1 MNNNL
6 CIICRGY
13 SYCSCTSGESQIT
26 PAVLWINI
34 HMIPASLRVSF
45 GFPHW
50 LGDSPRCSQPFHN
63 RFHGAPVPVIRDP
76 SHSEGQPECPPM
88 VWYTA
93 EIDASKCTLH
103 ILSDT
108 PGGSQR
114 RKYILLMKYSDVS
127 NKLVFPCLFQDST
140 TYPKLRSLPIFPVD
154 PRSLFGQLFL
164 RKQLWSY
171 VCGDIVH
178 IIFDNHWVRKTL
190 EYLGST
196 PFFVI
201 YDKIAESSDDC
212 LMCKLRICQSVRTH
226 IVCIDINET
235 RK

>member
-6 CIICRGY
+6 CIICRRY
-13 SYCSCTSGESQIT
+13 SYCSCSSGESQIT
-26 PAVLWINI
+26 HAVLWINI
-34 HMIPASLRVSF
+34 LTIPAFLTVSF
-45 GFPHW
+45 GFLHW
-50 LGDSPRCSQPFHN
+50 LGDSARWSHSCNN
-63 RFHGAPVPVIRDP
+63 RIHGAPGPVIRDP
-76 SHSEGQPECPPM
+76 SHSDGKPECPPR
-88 VWYTA
+88 VSSTG
-93 EIDASKCTLH
+93 EIDASKFTLH

-108 PGGSQR
+108 PRGSQR

-127 NKLVFPCLFQDST
+127 SKLFFPRLFQDST
-140 TYPKLRSLPIFPVD
+140 TCPELGSLPLFPVD

-164 RKQLWSY
+164 RQQLWSY

-190 EYLGST
+190 GYLGST
-196 PFFVI
+196 PLFAI

-212 LMCKLRICQSVRTH
+212 LMCKLRIYQSVRTH
-226 IVCIDINET
+226 IVCIDISET